1 MEFLICKLYYERI
14 KEEKR
19 GGKIKNLV
27 IWLPF
32 ILLIIGVV
40 LFIIGVI
47 KNNNNFIYT
56 SIILA
61 VLFLLRI
68 FYSISKDERKPAKNE
83 LESYKKNLKILE
95 TILLEYNVDNL
106 EKIGKLITFYENELN
121 TSKQKVNNQKKL
133 ISIFITYITGIV
145 GFIVKNKSTS
155 IIWMC
160 VILITFLI
168 SVALCILI
176 DIELEKLNT
185 TNYKYTNM
193 IKKLNE
199 IILTKYM

>member
-40 LFIIGVI
+40 LFLIGVI

-61 VLFLLRI
+61 VLFLLGI

-95 TILLEYNVDNL
+95 TILIQYNVDNL
-106 EKIGKLITFYENELN
+106 DKIGKLITFYENELN

-133 ISIFITYITGIV
+133 ISILITYITGIG

-176 DIELEKLNT
+176 DIELEKLDT

>member
-95 TILLEYNVDNL
+95 TILIEYNVDNL

>member
-1 MEFLICKLYYERI
+1 M
-14 KEEKR
+14 
-19 GGKIKNLV
+19 
-27 IWLPF
+27 
-32 ILLIIGVV
+32 
-40 LFIIGVI
+40 
-47 KNNNNFIYT
+47 
-56 SIILA
+56 
-61 VLFLLRI
+61 
-68 FYSISKDERKPAKNE
+68 D
-83 LESYKKNLKILE
+83 
-95 TILLEYNVDNL
+95 
-106 EKIGKLITFYENELN
+106 KIGKLITFYENELN

>member
-95 TILLEYNVDNL
+95 TILIQYNVDNL
-106 EKIGKLITFYENELN
+106 DKIGKLITFYENELN

-133 ISIFITYITGIV
+133 ISILITYITGIG

-176 DIELEKLNT
+176 DIELEKLDT

>member
-83 LESYKKNLKILE
+83 LESYKKILK
-95 TILLEYNVDNL
+95 Y
-106 EKIGKLITFYENELN
+106 
-121 TSKQKVNNQKKL
+121 
-133 ISIFITYITGIV
+133 
-145 GFIVKNKSTS
+145 
-155 IIWMC
+155 
-160 VILITFLI
+160 
-168 SVALCILI
+168 
-176 DIELEKLNT
+176 
-185 TNYKYTNM
+185 
-193 IKKLNE
+193 
-199 IILTKYM
+199 

>member
-1 MEFLICKLYYERI
+1 MEFLICKRYYERI

-19 GGKIKNLV
+19 GGKIEILEV
-27 IWLPF
+27 LLSFIWL
-32 ILLIIGVV
+32 IIVAV

-56 SIILA
+56 SVFLA
-61 VLFLLRI
+61 VLLALGF
-68 FYSISKDERKPAKNE
+68 FYSICKDERKPAKNK
-83 LESYKKNLKILE
+83 LESYTENLEILE
-95 TILLEYNVDNL
+95 KVLIEYNVDKL
-106 EKIGKLITFYENELN
+106 EKIEKLITLYENELN
-121 TSKQKVNNQKKL
+121 TSKQEVNSKKKL
-133 ISIFITYITGIV
+133 INILITCIPGMV
-145 GFIVKNKSTS
+145 GFIVENNSTS
-155 IIWMC
+155 ITWMC

-168 SVALCILI
+168 SVAICVLI
-176 DIELEKLNT
+176 NIALEILNT

>member
-61 VLFLLRI
+61 VLFLLGI

-95 TILLEYNVDNL
+95 TILIQYNVDNL
-106 EKIGKLITFYENELN
+106 DKIGKLITFYENELN

-133 ISIFITYITGIV
+133 ISILITYITGIG

-176 DIELEKLNT
+176 DIELEKLDT

>member
-40 LFIIGVI
+40 LFLIGVI

-95 TILLEYNVDNL
+95 TVLIEYNVDNL
-106 EKIGKLITFYENELN
+106 DKIGKLITFYENELN

-133 ISIFITYITGIV
+133 ISILITYITGIG

-176 DIELEKLNT
+176 DIELEKLDT

>member
-1 MEFLICKLYYERI
+1 M
-14 KEEKR
+14 
-19 GGKIKNLV
+19 
-27 IWLPF
+27 
-32 ILLIIGVV
+32 
-40 LFIIGVI
+40 
-47 KNNNNFIYT
+47 
-56 SIILA
+56 
-61 VLFLLRI
+61 
-68 FYSISKDERKPAKNE
+68 D
-83 LESYKKNLKILE
+83 
-95 TILLEYNVDNL
+95 
-106 EKIGKLITFYENELN
+106 KIGKLITFYENELN

-133 ISIFITYITGIV
+133 ISILITYITGIG

-176 DIELEKLNT
+176 DIELEKLDT

>member
-40 LFIIGVI
+40 LFLIGVI

-95 TILLEYNVDNL
+95 TILIQYNVDNL
-106 EKIGKLITFYENELN
+106 DKIGKLITFYENELN

-133 ISIFITYITGIV
+133 ISILITYITGIG

-176 DIELEKLNT
+176 DIELEKLDT